1 MPRSC
6 KETFSWRYRPLYQ
19 TLDDDAY
26 YDRPGFGPEK
36 AHKCHSR
43 QYDQAG
49 WNNLVHTP
57 IIDAAT
63 KDVGHG
69 IGHWHLDFM
78 PCERAAVAPSYE
90 RELAVRP
97 RVDYMFFM
105 VPYSDDGKGLLN
117 LHSTLDEITNFTNYR
132 PIYKYPINLS
142 IKSKDPHA
150 QWKHL
155 GLAIGDEIAQLEF
168 MPGIIVEGHEWKFVA
183 TTFQDGKVTLWS
195 SLSIGST
202 TTQLG
207 VLRIM
212 ASIKET
218 SKWILNE
225 FWPWYKANGLDWLMR

>member
-1 MPRSC
+1 MSDSAPERSG
-6 KETFSWRYRPLYQ
+6 TLIPSDTRPNKKRKRNDADVLDQ
-19 TLDDDAY
+19 TSHSTVSTSLSIPSRQLEPEMMGDN
-26 YDRPGFGPEK
+26 PPHSEPSGPENIPPQ
-36 AHKCHSR
+36 ALVESQDLESVPQANADYR

-142 IKSKDPHA
+142 IKSKDPHGEDPVSPEH
-150 QWKHL
+150 HL
-155 GLAIGDEIAQLEF
+155 AA
-168 MPGIIVEGHEWKFVA
+168 
-183 TTFQDGKVTLWS
+183 
-195 SLSIGST
+195 
-202 TTQLG
+202 
-207 VLRIM
+207 
-212 ASIKET
+212 
-218 SKWILNE
+218 
-225 FWPWYKANGLDWLMR
+225 